1 MLGFF
6 FIYSIKVAVC
16 LSLFYLFHK
25 LLMSRDTFHAF
36 NRFAILSMMLLS
48 LVLPLIHLSLD
59 SSAGINQG
67 TVVLEGI
74 VVQTTEDSGKA
85 EGGLTLMQMLLI
97 VYLLGVVLFLGRT
110 IASVCSLFRLIR
122 HAKCVERD
130 GGVRIYTL
138 QGDISPFSWFR
149 CIIMSEKDWR
159 ENRREIVLHEM
170 AHIRHR
176 HSVDV
181 AICNAV
187 IVFQWYNPAAWLL
200 KRELQ
205 TVHEYEADEAV
216 LQSGIDA
223 THYQMLLIR
232 KAVGERL
239 FSMANNLN
247 HNSLKKRITMMK
259 IKRTNPMLKA
269 KIAFVIPLAAVAV
282 AAFASER
289 VENLSERVEQE
300 SEALVSVSESPVV
313 KAVEKIVGDTP
324 AMNRN
329 NAEAVSKVAVLQD
342 STGVEAKSV
351 KGKYTECAAETF
363 PEFPGGQTALFE
375 YLAKNIKFPKSEE
388 QKDVK
393 VRVITKFTVAKDGSI
408 TDAQVV
414 KSQGEA
420 FDKEAL
426 RVINGMPKWTP
437 GTLNGKPVDVKYTI
451 PITFSTESA
460 GKTIKSVRTIDLNDK
475 TLGVETTE
483 KKIKSVRTIDL
494 NGNGDKLPKGKI
506 VSKKAEM
513 FTNKDFVVVIN
524 GKITENINGIKPDDI
539 EKIDMKKDAETM
551 KKYNAEG
558 KQGVMIITTK

>member
-6 FIYSIKVAVC
+6 FIYSVKVAVC

-25 LLMSRDTFHAF
+25 LLMSRDTFHTF

-74 VVQTTEDSGKA
+74 VAQTVEDSGEA
-85 EGGLTLMQMLLI
+85 EGGLTLMQILLI
-97 VYLLGVVLFLGRT
+97 VYLLGVVLFVGRT
-110 IASVCSLFRLIR
+110 VLSVCSLFRLIR
-122 HAKCVERD
+122 HAKCVESN

-149 CIIMSEKDWR
+149 CIIMSEKDWL

-170 AHIRHR
+170 AHIRRR

-181 AICNAV
+181 ALCNII
-187 IVFQWYNPAAWLL
+187 IVFQWFNPAAWLL

-216 LQSGIDA
+216 LQSGVDA
-223 THYQMLLIR
+223 TRYQMLLIR

-259 IKRTNPMLKA
+259 IKRTNPMQKA
-269 KIAFVIPLAAVAV
+269 KIAFVLPLAAVAV

-313 KAVEKIVGDTP
+313 KTVEKIVADAP
-324 AMNRN
+324 AKAESAS
-329 NAEAVSKVAVLQD
+329 NAAVLKD
-342 STGVEAKSV
+342 TTDVEAKSV
-351 KGKYTECAAETF
+351 KDKYAACVQETF
-363 PEFPGGQTALFE
+363 PEYPGGQAALFE

-388 QKDVK
+388 NKDIR
-393 VRVITKFTVAKDGSI
+393 VRVVTTFTIAKDGSI
-408 TDAQVV
+408 TDVKIA

-426 RVINGMPKWTP
+426 RVINGMPKWVP
-437 GTLNGKPVDVKYTI
+437 GTKNGKAVDVKYTL

-460 GKTIKSVRTIDLNDK
+460 GKTIKSVKTIDLNDK
-475 TLGVETTE
+475 AFNTDSKG

-494 NGNGDKLPKGKI
+494 NGNADKMPKGKI
-506 VSKKAEM
+506 VSQKTEM
-513 FTNKDFVVVIN
+513 FSNKDFVVVIN
-524 GKITENINGIKPDDI
+524 GKVTENINGIKPDDI
-539 EKIDMKKDAETM
+539 EKIDVKKDAETM

-558 KQGVMIITTK
+558 KQGVMLITTK

>member
-6 FIYSIKVAVC
+6 FIYSVKVAVC

-25 LLMSRDTFHAF
+25 LLLSRDTFHTF

-74 VVQTTEDSGKA
+74 VAQTVEDSDGA
-85 EGGLTLMQMLLI
+85 EGGLTLMQILLL
-97 VYLLGVVLFLGRT
+97 VYLLGVVLFIGRT
-110 IASVCSLFRLIR
+110 VLSVCSLFRLIR

-149 CIIMSEKDWR
+149 CIIMSEKDWM

-170 AHIRHR
+170 AHIRRR

-181 AICNAV
+181 AFCNII
-187 IVFQWYNPAAWLL
+187 IVFQWFNPAAWLL

-216 LQSGIDA
+216 LLSGVDA
-223 THYQMLLIR
+223 TRYQMLLIR

-259 IKRTNPMLKA
+259 IKRTNPMQKA
-269 KIAFVIPLAAVAV
+269 KIAFVLPLAAVAV

-300 SEALVSVSESPVV
+300 SEALVSTSESSVV
-313 KAVEKIVGDTP
+313 NTIEKIADKAP
-324 AMNRN
+324 AMNVDK
-329 NAEAVSKVAVLQD
+329 AETVSTAAVLQD
-342 STGVEAKSV
+342 TANVDAKSV
-351 KGKYTECAAETF
+351 KGKFIECVQETF
-363 PEFPGGQTALFE
+363 PEFPGGHSALFE
-375 YLAKNIKFPKSEE
+375 YLAKNIKFPKSEG

-393 VRVITKFTVAKDGSI
+393 ARVVTTFTVTKDGSI
-408 TDAQVV
+408 TDAKIE

-426 RVINGMPKWTP
+426 RVINGMPKWIP
-437 GTLNGKPVDVKYTI
+437 GTRNGKAVDVKYTI

-460 GKTIKSVRTIDLNDK
+460 GKTVKSVRTIDMKDN
-475 TLGVETTE
+475 G
-483 KKIKSVRTIDL
+483 KKIKSVKTIDL
-494 NGNGDKLPKGKI
+494 SGNADKMPKGKI
-506 VSKKAEM
+506 VSQKMEM
-513 FTNKDFVVVIN
+513 FSNKDFVVVLN
-524 GKITENINGIKPDDI
+524 GKVTENLNGIKPDDI
-539 EKIDMKKDAETM
+539 EKIDVKKDAETI

-558 KQGVMIITTK
+558 KQGVMLITTK